1 MDYEQAKSQM
11 HKLVAWA
18 QANESDRNRN
28 EADTRLHLIDQLIFD
43 CLNWRREDVHVEE
56 SFEGTYTDY
65 SFLSPRRL
73 VIEAKREG
81 IYFELPVGLFKAVC
95 KIKTLTESNKG
106 IDAAV
111 RQAMRYCQ
119 DRSIPLGAVS
129 NGHQMIAFLGSRSD
143 GIPLIDGTC
152 LIFYSLDDMA
162 AQFRILWDN
171 LSRDGVEGYKLH
183 STLKSEGVQPPP
195 EKLSSR
201 IASYPG
207 FKNRNPFQ
215 TELKILGELFI
226 EDVVRAPQL
235 QKVFLEN
242 CYAQSGA
249 LSQYATISKQILQ
262 ARYSTL
268 FERELAGPSL
278 EAVTTKGGLSDAFVD
293 DVLAASLQATGHCV
307 AW

>member
-215 TELKILGELFI
+215 TELKILGNSSL
-226 EDVVRAPQL
+226 
-235 QKVFLEN
+235 K
-242 CYAQSGA
+242 
-249 LSQYATISKQILQ
+249 
-262 ARYSTL
+262 TL
-268 FERELAGPSL
+268 
-278 EAVTTKGGLSDAFVD
+278 
-293 DVLAASLQATGHCV
+293 
-307 AW
+307 